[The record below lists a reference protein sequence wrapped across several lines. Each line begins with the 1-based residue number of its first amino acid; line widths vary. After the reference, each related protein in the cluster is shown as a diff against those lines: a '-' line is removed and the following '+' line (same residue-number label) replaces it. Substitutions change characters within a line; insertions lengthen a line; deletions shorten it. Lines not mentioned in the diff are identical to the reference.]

1 MADTNLE
8 DTQRVIKWN
17 EEQYGL
23 GADEQG
29 YNDYNNAFV
38 KIYRENGQIVLEEPR
53 SAGLMQKVYYD
64 LNEDGVIV
72 CEGDIWIKSTMRGAS
87 AEDKEYSIA
96 EF

>member
-1 MADTNLE
+1 MADINLE

-29 YNDYNNAFV
+29 YNDYNSTSV
-38 KIYRENGQIVLEEPR
+38 KIYRENDQIVLEEPR
-53 SAGLMQKVYYD
+53 CAGIMQKVYYD

-72 CEGDIWIKSTMRGAS
+72 CESDIWIKSTMKDAS